1 MRPRTGPGLD
11 SGNTKRRPDPRV
23 LDANAD
29 LTPGTVVR
37 RAEGDELIVACGG
50 GTALRVLEI
59 QPEGRRTMTA
69 REFLAGR
76 GAAEGAR
83 FEP

>member
-1 MRPRTGPGLD
+1 MPGTTVTTNADLTP
-11 SGNTKRRPDPRV
+11 N
-23 LDANAD
+23 LAANAD
-29 LTPGTVVR
+29 LTPAAAPGTIV
-37 RAEGDELIVACGG
+37 RAEGDEIVVACGG

-69 REFLAGR
+69 REFMAGH
-76 GAAEGAR
+76 GAVEGAR